1 MICLGNELSSIQKKY
16 DNNLS
21 NRNDIEKIVVSLKNN
36 YLNLNN
42 NEKKIFL
49 ERFVKEIV
57 VRKIDENVV
66 IDTVLF

>member
-1 MICLGNELSSIQKKY
+1 MISLGNELNSIQKKY
-16 DNNLS
+16 DNSLS
-21 NRNDIEKIVVSLKNN
+21 NQDDIEKIVVSLKNN